1 MVQAWGAGEYGV
13 CGRPYGGPSLEGGF
27 PAIQQKVQPAGG
39 SAYPVGFLHTISQ
52 SELQVLGAVHPLADP
67 IDVSK
72 LTAQG
77 AYNLLPATKRRATSM
92 GMGAA

>member
-1 MVQAWGAGEYGV
+1 MVQAWGAVEYGV
-13 CGRPYGGPSLEGGF
+13 CGRRCGRPSLKCDF
-27 PAIQQKVQPAGG
+27 LAIQQKVQAAGG

-52 SELQVLGAVHPLADP
+52 SELQVLGAVHRLADP

-72 LTAQG
+72 LTAEG